1 MRVEHVEFLLEEES
15 MEAFLNGL
23 LPRAFPELDY
33 QCHPLGGKQE
43 FLKRVPQRLKGYAN
57 QRMPGTWRI
66 MVMVDQNGQNCRTLK
81 ARLEEFA
88 HKVGLPTITHPQ
100 GEQVIVINRIVVP
113 CLEAW
118 YFGDWE
124 AVRQAYPRVPE
135 EIPRKALFR
144 KPDAIPNPTQSL
156 EQIMKKA
163 GYFRTGFRKVEAA
176 ENISPYLKP
185 ERNTSHSFQV
195 FYRTLQTI
203 LGVSDANG

>member
-15 MEAFLNGL
+15 MMAFLNGL

-33 QCHPLGGKQE
+33 QCHPLGGKNE
-43 FLKRVPQRLKGYAN
+43 FLKRVPQRLKGYATWI
-57 QRMPGTWRI
+57 PETWRI
-66 MVMVDQNGQNCRTLK
+66 IVMVDQNGQDCHTLK
-81 ARLEEFA
+81 TKLEDFA
-88 HKVGLPTITHPQ
+88 QTSGLPTMTRPR
-100 GEQVIVINRIVVP
+100 GEQAIVINRIVVP

-124 AVRQAYPRVPE
+124 AVHQAYPRVPE

-144 KPDAIPNPTQSL
+144 KPDAIPNPKQSL

-163 GYFRTGFRKVEAA
+163 GYFRTGFREKEAA
-176 ENISPYLKP
+176 ENISPYLEP

-195 FYRTLQTI
+195 FYRTLQSI
-203 LGVSDANG
+203 LGVRDANG

>member
-1 MRVEHVEFLLEEES
+1 VEFLLEEES

-33 QCHPLGGKQE
+33 QCHPLGGKRE
-43 FLKRVPQRLKGYAN
+43 LLKRVPQRLKGYAN
-57 QRMPGTWRI
+57 QGIPGTWRI
-66 MVMVDQNGQNCRTLK
+66 IVMVDQNGQDCHTLK

-88 HKVGLPTITHPQ
+88 HKASLPTITHPQ

-135 EIPRKALFR
+135 GIPHKALFR
-144 KPDAIPNPTQSL
+144 QPDAIRNPTQSF
-156 EQIMKKA
+156 EQIMQKS
-163 GYFRTGFRKVEAA
+163 GYFRTGLRKKEAA

-203 LGVSDANG
+203 LGVKDVNG

>member
-1 MRVEHVEFLLEEES
+1 VEFLLEEES

-57 QRMPGTWRI
+57 QRIPGTWRI
-66 MVMVDQNGQNCRTLK
+66 VVMVDQNGQNCHTLK

-88 HKVGLPTITHPQ
+88 QKVGLPTITHPQ

-113 CLEAW
+113 RLEAW

-135 EIPRKALFR
+135 GIPRKAPFR
-144 KPDAIPNPTQSL
+144 KPDAIPDPKKSL

-163 GYFRTGFRKVEAA
+163 GYFRTGFRAKEAA